1 MAGRLRGGRC
11 RGGRGGGPPTG
22 RALALLV
29 PLWLCAAGGGG
40 AAPVYNLSLAVD
52 EGLPAET
59 LVGDIRAGLPEGAG
73 PPGGFLLSEGSG
85 ESAVLADFHVQP
97 ETGIIRTARRLDR
110 ERRAR
115 YSFAAATLRG
125 EVVQV
130 EIAVTDV
137 NDHPPRFPRDRLQLN
152 VSELSPPGTAFRLPA
167 ARDPDAGRFGT
178 QGYAL
183 LEEGGAA
190 GEPPLFQLRY
200 GRPEPLELVLLRRLD
215 RERAEVHRL
224 VVEAWDGGSPRRSGR
239 LRVWVRVLDENDN
252 APAFS
257 RGEYRARLRE
267 DAPPGTAVCRLRAT
281 DPDLGANGEVR
292 YAINRRQSDPD
303 GYFAV
308 EERSGVLRLRR
319 PLDREARAL
328 HRLVVEARD
337 GGAQP
342 EVSSALVSVAVL
354 DVNDNRPAI
363 RLLYL
368 TESGGPRVS
377 EGARPGDYVAR
388 VSVSDADEGGGAEGG
403 GGIALALLGGDGAFA
418 LRPAGA
424 GVFFL
429 CVAGPLDRESRD
441 LYELRLVATDG
452 GAPPLSAEEPLL
464 LRVADINDEAPA
476 FAQPHYRAAVSEAA
490 SPGTA
495 VLRLSASDADEP
507 GSPNAEVRYA
517 LEGDPAALALL
528 RIDARS
534 GAVSTRARL
543 DRERQAALELRV
555 VARDGGRPPR
565 AAACRLSVR
574 VEDAND
580 NEPRFERQVYRGRL
594 PEHAAPGRCLLQ
606 VSPPPAARRP
616 PPRPHPPARARR
628 AQGGRRGAAP
638 GLRAVRRG
646 AAGERRSAA
655 GSAGGLADA
664 FLGPENVRRGNGR
677 GGSAHRRGPGA
688 ALPNAQRNCLWGVPL
703 GMGSGTPEGR
713 GEPLR
718 GSRGPHR
725 ARGAG
730 VPSGPGGF
738 DVLIVQIFEQFK
750 GVRHCGYHPWCTEF

>member
-1 MAGRLRGGRC
+1 MARRLRAGRC
-11 RGGRGGGPPTG
+11 RGGQGGAAPTG
-22 RALALLV
+22 RALALLL
-29 PLWLCAAGGGG
+29 PLWLCAASGG
-40 AAPVYNLSLAVD
+40 AAPVYNLSLTVD

-59 LVGDIRAGLPEGAG
+59 LVGDICAGLPAGAD

-85 ESAVLADFHVQP
+85 ESAVLADFHIQP

-110 ERRAR
+110 ERRER

-137 NDHPPRFPRDRLQLN
+137 NDHPPRFPKESLQLN
-152 VSELSPPGTAFRLPA
+152 ISELSPPGTAFRLPA

-183 LEEGGAA
+183 LEESGAA
-190 GEPPLFQLRY
+190 GEPPLFQLRFV
-200 GRPEPLELVLLRRLD
+200 RPEPLELVLLRRLD
-215 RERAEVHRL
+215 RERVDVHRL
-224 VVEAWDGGSPRRSGR
+224 VVEAWDGGSPRRRGR
-239 LRVWVRVLDENDN
+239 LRVSVRVLDENDN

-267 DAPPGTAVCRLRAT
+267 DAPPGTVVCRLRAT

-337 GGAQP
+337 GGSQP
-342 EVSSALVSVAVL
+342 EVSSVLVSVAVL
-354 DVNDNRPAI
+354 DVNDNRPSI

-368 TESGGPRVS
+368 TETGGPRVS

-388 VSVSDADEGGGAEGG
+388 VSVSDADEGGDAEG

-418 LRPAGA
+418 LRAAGA

-464 LRVADINDEAPA
+464 LLLADLNDETPA
-476 FAQPHYRAAVSEAA
+476 FPQPHYRAAVSEAA

-495 VLRLSASDADEP
+495 VIRLTASDADEP

-517 LEGDPAALALL
+517 LEGDAAALALL

-555 VARDGGRPPR
+555 VARDGGVPPR

-580 NEPRFERQVYRGRL
+580 NEPRFERAVYRARL
-594 PEHAAPGRCLLQ
+594 PEHAPRGRRLLQ
-606 VSPPPAARRP
+606 VRLN
-616 PPRPHPPARARR
+616 
-628 AQGGRRGAAP
+628 GGFG
-638 GLRAVRRG
+638 
-646 AAGERRSAA
+646 
-655 GSAGGLADA
+655 
-664 FLGPENVRRGNGR
+664 GPEVDR
-677 GGSAHRRGPGA
+677 
-688 ALPNAQRNCLWGVPL
+688 
-703 GMGSGTPEGR
+703 
-713 GEPLR
+713 EP
-718 GSRGPHR
+718 
-725 ARGAG
+725 
-730 VPSGPGGF
+730 F
-738 DVLIVQIFEQFK
+738 WF
-750 GVRHCGYHPWCTEF
+750 

>member
-1 MAGRLRGGRC
+1 MARWLRAGRC
-11 RGGRGGGPPTG
+11 RAGQGGAAPTG
-22 RALALLV
+22 RALALLL
-29 PLWLCAAGGGG
+29 PLWLCAAGGG

-59 LVGDIRAGLPEGAG
+59 LVGDIRAGLPPGAD

-137 NDHPPRFPRDRLQLN
+137 NDHPPRFPKDSLQLN
-152 VSELSPPGTAFRLPA
+152 ISELSPPGTAFRLPA
-167 ARDPDAGRFGT
+167 ARDPDAGGFGT

-183 LEEGGAA
+183 VEEGGAA

-200 GRPEPLELVLLRRLD
+200 VRPEPLELVLLRRLD
-215 RERAEVHRL
+215 RERADVHRL
-224 VVEAWDGGSPRRSGR
+224 VVEAWDGGSPRRRGR
-239 LRVWVRVLDENDN
+239 LRVSVRVLDENDN

-342 EVSSALVSVAVL
+342 EVSSVLVSVAVL
-354 DVNDNRPAI
+354 DVNDNRPSI

-368 TESGGPRVS
+368 TETGGPRVS

-388 VSVSDADEGGGAEGG
+388 VSVSDADEGGDEEGAEGDG

-418 LRPAGA
+418 LRTAGA

-452 GAPPLSAEEPLL
+452 GTPPLSAEEPLL
-464 LRVADINDEAPA
+464 LRVADLNDETPA
-476 FAQPHYRAAVSEAA
+476 FPQPHYRAAVSEAA

-517 LEGDPAALALL
+517 LEGDAAALALL

-555 VARDGGRPPR
+555 VARDGGVPPR

-580 NEPRFERQVYRGRL
+580 NEPRFERAVYRARM
-594 PEHAAPGRCLLQ
+594 PEHAARGRRLLQ
-606 VSPPPAARRP
+606 VSPTRPRSARP
-616 PPRPHPPARARR
+616 PERPRSVAPP
-628 AQGGRRGAAP
+628 P
-638 GLRAVRRG
+638 L
-646 AAGERRSAA
+646 SNTAA
-655 GSAGGLADA
+655 GS
-664 FLGPENVRRGNGR
+664 RGR
-677 GGSAHRRGPGA
+677 GRWSAVSAYRQSHKRSLSRNTCSVGNEHSSG
-688 ALPNAQRNCLWGVPL
+688 LQRESSVS
-703 GMGSGTPEGR
+703 SG
-713 GEPLR
+713 
-718 GSRGPHR
+718 
-725 ARGAG
+725 
-730 VPSGPGGF
+730 
-738 DVLIVQIFEQFK
+738 
-750 GVRHCGYHPWCTEF
+750 

>member
-1 MAGRLRGGRC
+1 MARRLRSGRC
-11 RGGRGGGPPTG
+11 RGGRRGSPSTG

-29 PLWLCAAGGGG
+29 PLWLCAAGGV

-59 LVGDIRAGLPEGAG
+59 LVGDIRAGLPAGAD
-73 PPGGFLLSEGSG
+73 PPGGFLLSEESG

-137 NDHPPRFPRDRLQLN
+137 NDHPPRFPGDSLQLN

-200 GRPEPLELVLLRRLD
+200 GQPEPLELVLLRWLD

-224 VVEAWDGGSPRRSGR
+224 VVEAWDGGSPRLRGR
-239 LRVWVRVLDENDN
+239 LRVSVRVLDENDN
-252 APAFS
+252 APTFNRS
-257 RGEYRARLRE
+257 DYRARLRE
-267 DAPPGTAVCRLRAT
+267 DAPPGTSVCRLRAT

-342 EVSSALVSVAVL
+342 EVSSVLVSVAVL

-388 VSVSDADEGGGAEGG
+388 VSVSDADEAGGTDGAEGG
-403 GGIALALLGGDGAFA
+403 GDIALALLGGDGAFA

-424 GVFFL
+424 DVFFL

-464 LRVADINDEAPA
+464 LRVADLNDEAPA
-476 FAQPHYRAAVSEAA
+476 FSQPHYRAAVSEAA
-490 SPGTA
+490 APGTA

-543 DRERQAALELRV
+543 DRERQEALELRV
-555 VARDGGRPPR
+555 VARDGGIPPR

-580 NEPRFERQVYRGRL
+580 NEPRFERPVYRGRL
-594 PEHAAPGRCLLQ
+594 SEHSPPGSRILQ
-606 VSPPPAARRP
+606 VSPRTVPCAVPCRVRSLD
-616 PPRPHPPARARR
+616 
-628 AQGGRRGAAP
+628 AAP
-638 GLRAVRRG
+638 L
-646 AAGERRSAA
+646 S
-655 GSAGGLADA
+655 L
-664 FLGPENVRRGNGR
+664 NT
-677 GGSAHRRGPGA
+677 
-688 ALPNAQRNCLWGVPL
+688 ALC
-703 GMGSGTPEGR
+703 
-713 GEPLR
+713 
-718 GSRGPHR
+718 
-725 ARGAG
+725 ARPKGAG
-730 VPSGPGGF
+730 ARTVE
-738 DVLIVQIFEQFK
+738 L
-750 GVRHCGYHPWCTEF
+750 R

>member
-1 MAGRLRGGRC
+1 MARRLRGGRC
-11 RGGRGGGPPTG
+11 RGGRGGDPPTG
-22 RALALLV
+22 RALTLLV
-29 PLWLCAAGGGG
+29 PLWLCAAGGG
-40 AAPVYNLSLAVD
+40 AAPVYNLSLTVD

-59 LVGDIRAGLPEGAG
+59 LVGDIRAGLPAGAG

-85 ESAVLADFHVQP
+85 ESTVLTDFHVQS

-130 EIAVTDV
+130 EIVVTDV
-137 NDHPPRFPRDRLQLN
+137 NDHPPRFPRDCVQLN

-215 RERAEVHRL
+215 RERAEAHRL
-224 VVEAWDGGSPRRSGR
+224 VVEAWDGGSPRRRGR
-239 LRVWVRVLDENDN
+239 LRVLVRVLDENDN

-257 RGEYRARLRE
+257 RAEYRARLRE

-292 YAINRRQSDPD
+292 YVINRRQSDPD
-303 GYFAV
+303 GYFVV
-308 EERSGVLRLRR
+308 EERSGVLHLRR
-319 PLDREARAL
+319 PLDREAQAL

-342 EVSSALVSVAVL
+342 EVSSVLVSVAVL

-377 EGARPGDYVAR
+377 EGARAGDYVAR

-403 GGIALALLGGDGAFA
+403 GIALALLGGDGAFA
-418 LRPAGA
+418 LRPASA
-424 GVFFL
+424 GIFFL
-429 CVAGPLDRESRD
+429 CVAGPLDRETRD
-441 LYELRLVATDG
+441 LYQLRLVATDSG
-452 GAPPLSAEEPLL
+452 TPPLSAEKPLL
-464 LRVADINDEAPA
+464 LRVADLNDEAPA
-476 FAQPHYRAAVSEAA
+476 FPQPHYSASVSEAA
-490 SPGTA
+490 SPGTV

-517 LEGDPAALALL
+517 LEGEPSTLALL
-528 RIDARS
+528 RIDPQS

-555 VARDGGRPPR
+555 VARDGGSPPR
-565 AAACRLSVR
+565 TAACRLSVR

-606 VSPPPAARRP
+606 VSRRLAAGGSPHGFGGPSAACSNPAAAVVVVRGWSTGEC
-616 PPRPHPPARARR
+616 
-628 AQGGRRGAAP
+628 QGRQ
-638 GLRAVRRG
+638 
-646 AAGERRSAA
+646 
-655 GSAGGLADA
+655 
-664 FLGPENVRRGNGR
+664 
-677 GGSAHRRGPGA
+677 RGPG
-688 ALPNAQRNCLWGVPL
+688 R
-703 GMGSGTPEGR
+703 R
-713 GEPLR
+713 
-718 GSRGPHR
+718 
-725 ARGAG
+725 
-730 VPSGPGGF
+730 
-738 DVLIVQIFEQFK
+738 
-750 GVRHCGYHPWCTEF
+750 

>member
-1 MAGRLRGGRC
+1 MARRQRGGRC
-11 RGGRGGGPPTG
+11 RGGGPPTG
-22 RALALLV
+22 RALALMV
-29 PLWLCAAGGGG
+29 PLWLCAACGGT
-40 AAPVYNLSLAVD
+40 APVYNLSLTVD

-59 LVGDIRAGLPEGAG
+59 LVGDIRAGLPPGAG

-97 ETGIIRTARRLDR
+97 ETGVIRTARRLDR

-137 NDHPPRFPRDRLQLN
+137 NDHPPRFPRDYLQLN
-152 VSELSPPGTAFRLPA
+152 ISELSPPGTAFRLPA

-183 LEEGGAA
+183 LEEGSAA

-200 GRPEPLELVLLRRLD
+200 GRPEPLELVLLQRLD
-215 RERAEVHRL
+215 RERADAHRL
-224 VVEAWDGGSPRRSGR
+224 VVEAWDGGSPRRRGR
-239 LRVWVRVLDENDN
+239 LRVSVRVLDENDN

-257 RGEYRARLRE
+257 RSEYWARLRE
-267 DAPPGTAVCRLRAT
+267 DAPPGTSVCRLRAT
-281 DPDLGANGEVR
+281 DPDLGPNGEVR
-292 YAINRRQSDPD
+292 YSINRRQSDPD

-328 HRLVVEARD
+328 HRLVLEARD

-342 EVSSALVSVAVL
+342 EVSSALVSVSVL

-368 TESGGPRVS
+368 TESGGPWVS

-388 VSVSDADEGGGAEGG
+388 VSVSDADEEGAEEGGGG

-418 LRPAGA
+418 LRPS
-424 GVFFL
+424 GVGIFFL
-429 CVAGPLDRESRD
+429 CVAGPLDRETRD
-441 LYELRLVATDG
+441 LYDLRLVATDG

-464 LRVADINDEAPA
+464 LRIADLNDETPA
-476 FAQPHYRAAVSEAA
+476 FPQPHYRAAVSEAA

-555 VARDGGRPPR
+555 VARDGGHPQR

-594 PEHAAPGRCLLQ
+594 PEHAEPGRCLLQ
-606 VSPPPAARRP
+606 VSS
-616 PPRPHPPARARR
+616 
-628 AQGGRRGAAP
+628 AP
-638 GLRAVRRG
+638 GP
-646 AAGERRSAA
+646 AG
-655 GSAGGLADA
+655 
-664 FLGPENVRRGNGR
+664 
-677 GGSAHRRGPGA
+677 
-688 ALPNAQRNCLWGVPL
+688 
-703 GMGSGTPEGR
+703 
-713 GEPLR
+713 
-718 GSRGPHR
+718 
-725 ARGAG
+725 
-730 VPSGPGGF
+730 
-738 DVLIVQIFEQFK
+738 
-750 GVRHCGYHPWCTEF
+750 

>member
-1 MAGRLRGGRC
+1 MAQWLPGGRC

-22 RALALLV
+22 RALALLL
-29 PLWLCAAGGGG
+29 PLWLCAAADGS
-40 AAPVYNLSLAVD
+40 APVYNLSLTVD
-52 EGLPAET
+52 EGLPPET
-59 LVGDIRAGLPEGAG
+59 LVGDICAGLPAGSG

-137 NDHPPRFPRDRLQLN
+137 NDHPPRFPWDFLQLN
-152 VSELSPPGTAFRLPA
+152 VSELSPPGTSFRLPA

-183 LEEGGAA
+183 LEEGSGA

-200 GRPEPLELVLLRRLD
+200 GHPEPLELVLLRRLD
-215 RERAEVHRL
+215 RERAEVHRI
-224 VVEAWDGGSPRRSGR
+224 VVEAWDGGSPRRRGR
-239 LRVWVRVLDENDN
+239 LQVSVRVLDENDN

-257 RGEYRARLRE
+257 RAEYRARLRE

-337 GGAQP
+337 GGVEP

-368 TESGGPRVS
+368 TESGDPRVS

-388 VSVSDADEGGGAEGG
+388 VSVSDADEGSWEES
-403 GGIALALLGGDGAFA
+403 GGITLTLLGGDGAFA
-418 LRPAGA
+418 LRRAGA
-424 GVFFL
+424 GIFFL
-429 CVAGPLDRESRD
+429 CVAGPLDRENHD

-452 GAPPLSAEEPLL
+452 GVPPLSSEESLL
-464 LRVADINDEAPA
+464 LRVADLNDEAPV
-476 FAQPHYRAAVSEAA
+476 FPQPHYRTSVSEAA

-495 VLRLSASDADEP
+495 VLRLSAFDADEP

-517 LEGDPAALALL
+517 LEGEPATLALL

-555 VARDGGRPPR
+555 VARDGGHPPLS
-565 AAACRLSVR
+565 AACRLSILL
-574 VEDAND
+574 EDAND
-580 NEPRFERQVYRGRL
+580 NEPRFERQLYRGRL
-594 PEHAAPGRCLLQ
+594 PEHAALGHCLLQ
-606 VSPPPAARRP
+606 VSRRLAAASPRGWARP
-616 PPRPHPPARARR
+616 PVQREAVALL
-628 AQGGRRGAAP
+628 RGAASVA
-638 GLRAVRRG
+638 LR
-646 AAGERRSAA
+646 
-655 GSAGGLADA
+655 
-664 FLGPENVRRGNGR
+664 
-677 GGSAHRRGPGA
+677 
-688 ALPNAQRNCLWGVPL
+688 
-703 GMGSGTPEGR
+703 
-713 GEPLR
+713 
-718 GSRGPHR
+718 
-725 ARGAG
+725 
-730 VPSGPGGF
+730 
-738 DVLIVQIFEQFK
+738 
-750 GVRHCGYHPWCTEF
+750 

>member
-1 MAGRLRGGRC
+1 MARRLPGGSRC
-11 RGGRGGGPPTG
+11 RGGPAAAAPSG
-22 RALALLV
+22 RALVPLALLV
-29 PLWLCAAGGGG
+29 PLWLGAAPAG

-52 EGLPAET
+52 EGLPAGT
-59 LVGDIRAGLPEGAG
+59 PVGDIRAGLPPGAAQ
-73 PPGGFLLSEGSG
+73 PGGFLLSEGSG
-85 ESAVLADFHVQP
+85 ESAVLADFHVQTD
-97 ETGIIRTARRLDR
+97 TGIIRTARRLDR

-115 YSFAAATLRG
+115 YSFVAATLRG
-125 EVVQV
+125 EMVQV
-130 EIAVTDV
+130 DIAVTDV
-137 NDHPPRFPRDRLQLN
+137 NDHPPRFPRDWLQLN
-152 VSELSPPGTAFRLPA
+152 ISELTPPGAAFRLPG

-178 QGYAL
+178 QGYTL
-183 LEEGGAA
+183 LAEGGAA
-190 GEPPLFQLRY
+190 EEPPLFQLRY
-200 GRPEPLELVLLRRLD
+200 GRPVPGAAPEPLELVLLRRLD
-215 RERAEVHRL
+215 RERADAHRL
-224 VVEAWDGGSPRRSGR
+224 VVEAWDGGSPRRRAR
-239 LRVWVRVLDENDN
+239 LRVAVRVLDENDN
-252 APAFS
+252 APAF
-257 RGEYRARLRE
+257 GQAEYRARLRE
-267 DAPPGTAVCRLRAT
+267 DAPAGTAVCRLRAT

-363 RLLYL
+363 RLLFL

-388 VSVSDADEGGGAEGG
+388 VSVSDADEGGEAG
-403 GGIALALLGGDGAFA
+403 GGIALALRGGEGAFA

-441 LYELRLVATDG
+441 RYELRLLATDG

-464 LRVADINDEAPA
+464 LRVADLNDEAPA
-476 FAQPHYRAAVSEAA
+476 FPQPHYRAAVSEAA

-495 VLRLSASDADEP
+495 VLRLSAFDADEP
-507 GSPNAEVRYA
+507 GSANAEVRYA
-517 LEGDPAALALL
+517 LEGDPAALAQL

-534 GAVSTRARL
+534 GAVSTRGRL

-565 AAACRLSVR
+565 AASCRLSVR

-580 NEPRFERQVYRGRL
+580 NEPVFERQVYAGRL

-606 VSPPPAARRP
+606 VSAAAG
-616 PPRPHPPARARR
+616 ARARR
-628 AQGGRRGAAP
+628 LGAP
-638 GLRAVRRG
+638 
-646 AAGERRSAA
+646 RRSAPPA
-655 GSAGGLADA
+655 SAGLREGAE
-664 FLGPENVRRGNGR
+664 LGGAPAGAGGSRR
-677 GGSAHRRGPGA
+677 GGS
-688 ALPNAQRNCLWGVPL
+688 W
-703 GMGSGTPEGR
+703 
-713 GEPLR
+713 
-718 GSRGPHR
+718 
-725 ARGAG
+725 
-730 VPSGPGGF
+730 
-738 DVLIVQIFEQFK
+738 
-750 GVRHCGYHPWCTEF
+750 